1 MTKILKCVVVD
12 DEPLAA
18 LLIKSYIEASDNL
31 EVGAVFED
39 AIAASEYL
47 NNYKTDLLFLDINMP
62 DISGIDL
69 FKSLKQKPMVIF
81 TTAYKN
87 FAFEGFELEA
97 IDYLLKP
104 IDYLR
109 FKKAVNKAKEFY
121 RYQNEKQAPDLAE
134 SIFVHSEYKLIKI
147 NLPDILFIESLED
160 YIKIH
165 LQDSKMVLTL
175 MPLKKMMEKLPAD
188 RFKRIHRSFVVAM
201 PKIKTIHNRKIELIT
216 GEILPVSNSYSAQIN
231 EWKKGL
237 PDT

>member
-1 MTKILKCVVVD
+1 MAKTLKCVVVD

-18 LLIKSYIEASDNL
+18 ALIKSYVEASDNL
-31 EVGAVFED
+31 EIGSVFED

-47 NNYKTDLLFLDINMP
+47 NNHKTDLLFLDINMP
-62 DISGIDL
+62 DITGIDL
-69 FKSLKQKPMVIF
+69 FKSLKNKPMLIF

-121 RYQNEKQAPDLAE
+121 RYQNEKQATDFVE

-147 NLPDILFIESLED
+147 NLPDILFIESLEN
-160 YIKIH
+160 YVKIH
-165 LQDSKMVLTL
+165 LQGSKMVLTL
-175 MPLKKMMEKLPAD
+175 MPLKKMMDKLPAD
-188 RFKRIHRSFVVAM
+188 RFKRIHRSFVVSTQ
-201 PKIKTIHNRKIELIT
+201 KIKAIHNRKIELIT
-216 GEILPVSNSYSAQIN
+216 GEILPVSDSYADVIN
-231 EWKKGL
+231 EWKKG
-237 PDT
+237 

>member
-1 MTKILKCVVVD
+1 MVQTLKCVVVD

-18 LLIKSYIEASDNL
+18 ALIKTYIEASDHL
-31 EVGAVFED
+31 EIGAVFED

-47 NNYKTDLLFLDINMP
+47 NKHKTDLLFLDINMP
-62 DISGIDL
+62 DITGIDL
-69 FKSLKQKPMVIF
+69 FKSLKDKPMLIF
-81 TTAYKN
+81 TTAYKT

-104 IDYLR
+104 IDYQR

-121 RYQNEKQAPDLAE
+121 HYQNEKQKIDVVE

-165 LQDSKMVLTL
+165 LQGSKMVLTL
-175 MPLKKMMEKLPAD
+175 MPLKKITEKLPAD
-188 RFKRIHRSFVVAM
+188 RFKRIHRSFVVAIQ
-201 PKIKTIHNRKIELIT
+201 KIKAIHNRKIELIT
-216 GEILPVSNSYSAQIN
+216 GEILPVSDSYMETIN
-231 EWKKGL
+231 EWKKG
-237 PDT
+237 

>member
-1 MTKILKCVVVD
+1 MVPTLKCVVVD

-18 LLIKSYIEASDNL
+18 ALIKSYIEASDHL
-31 EVGAVFED
+31 EIGAVFED

-47 NNYKTDLLFLDINMP
+47 NKHKTDLLFLDINMP
-62 DISGIDL
+62 DITGIDL
-69 FKSLKQKPMVIF
+69 FKSLKDKPMLIF
-81 TTAYKN
+81 TTAYKT

-104 IDYLR
+104 IDYQR

-121 RYQNEKQAPDLAE
+121 HYQNGKQKIDVVE

-165 LQDSKMVLTL
+165 LQGSKMVLTL
-175 MPLKKMMEKLPAD
+175 MPLKKITEKLPAD
-188 RFKRIHRSFVVAM
+188 RFKRIHRSFVVAIQ
-201 PKIKTIHNRKIELIT
+201 KIKAIHNRKIELIT
-216 GEILPVSNSYSAQIN
+216 GEILPVSESYMETIN
-231 EWKKGL
+231 EWKKG
-237 PDT
+237 